1 MIAFTLVTFTRG
13 FSVEEEDSSSRQPK
27 LIFGGGV
34 SQQEISELRTRLDR
48 LEERTGGGDEAGEL
62 SDIRKRVARL
72 EGGVPGGY
80 ETYEDA
86 QANFTAVFSNIT
98 NIYEKVKVL
107 RAANK
112 LKCSVKKCDNI
123 RTKVKKVQTELEFLK
138 NLNLTEITQALTQ
151 FTNLT
156 STITTLET
164 SIATMN
170 TTITTLET
178 SIATMNDNATK
189 QQVEIESLK
198 TEVVTLQTSI
208 TTNTASI
215 TKQNNCFLD
224 INSAD
229 CPTARRRSP
238 RNLDD
243 DDDDDTEETDDTE
256 EQDDLVINDYDDFD
270 LGPHP
275 SLILK
280 DIFRSSKLADMRT
293 KFNKKRKKKNKKVNR
308 QTSGT
313 VPLISNLKILIECMT
328 DPTSTQCGTTYR

>member
-1 MIAFTLVTFTRG
+1 M
-13 FSVEEEDSSSRQPK
+13 
-27 LIFGGGV
+27 GGG
-34 SQQEISELRTRLDR
+34 E
-48 LEERTGGGDEAGEL
+48 EAGEL
-62 SDIRKRVARL
+62 SDIRERVARL

-86 QANFTAVFSNIT
+86 QTNFTAVFSNIT

-123 RTKVKKVQTELEFLK
+123 RTKVKKIQQDLDFLK
-138 NLNLTEITQALTQ
+138 NLNTTQITLALTQ
-151 FTNLT
+151 FTSLT
-156 STITTLET
+156 TTLT
-164 SIATMN
+164 TME
-170 TTITTLET
+170 TTIAAMT
-178 SIATMNDNATK
+178 DNATK

-198 TEVVTLQTSI
+198 TEVVTLQTGI

-224 INSAD
+224 INSGD
-229 CPTARRRSP
+229 CPTSKRRSG
-238 RNLDD
+238 RDLE
-243 DDDDDTEETDDTE
+243 DTETDVTE
-256 EQDDLVINDYDDFD
+256 EQEGLVIQDYDDFD

-293 KFNKKRKKKNKKVNR
+293 KFNKKKKKKNKKVNR

-313 VPLISNLKILIECMT
+313 LPLVTNLKILIECMT
-328 DPTSTQCGTTYR
+328 DPTSTQCGTIYR

>member
-1 MIAFTLVTFTRG
+1 MRSLIGPVIALTLVSLTRG
-13 FSVEEEDSSSRQPK
+13 FSVEEEDSSSSSRQPK
-27 LIFGGGV
+27 LIFGSGV
-34 SQQEISELRTRLDR
+34 SPAEISELRERLDR
-48 LEERTGGGDEAGEL
+48 LEQRTGGGGEAGEL

-80 ETYEDA
+80 ETFEDA
-86 QANFTAVFSNIT
+86 KKNFTAVFSNIT

-123 RTKVKKVQTELEFLK
+123 RTKVKKIQQEFEFLK
-138 NLNLTEITQALTQ
+138 NLNLTEITEALTQ
-151 FTNLT
+151 FSNLT
-156 STITTLET
+156 TTLT
-164 SIATMN
+164 TME
-170 TTITTLET
+170 TTIAAL
-178 SIATMNDNATK
+178 NDNATK

-198 TEVVTLQTSI
+198 TEVVTLQTGI

-229 CPTARRRSP
+229 CPTAKRRSP
-238 RNLDD
+238 RNLE
-243 DDDDDTEETDDTE
+243 DDDTEETEDTE
-256 EQDDLVINDYDDFD
+256 EQDGLVIEDYDDFD

-293 KFNKKRKKKNKKVNR
+293 KFNKKKKKRKNKKVNR
-308 QTSGT
+308 QTTGT
-313 VPLISNLKILIECMT
+313 LPLVSNLKILIECMT
-328 DPTSTQCGTTYR
+328 DPTSTQCGTIYR